1 MTLYRV
7 VHRLS
12 FDSGEMIEAGVVDS
26 LEGIPPRVISI
37 LLEKGRI
44 SEVRAPP
51 LRILPGWEKK
61 AEALEALGIENVDQ
75 LVDANLDEVAEEL
88 GTSVKGL
95 RVAAR
100 SARQWVDVQVQGGT

>member
-12 FDSGEMIEAGVVDS
+12 FDSGEIIEAGVVDS
-26 LEGIPPRVISI
+26 LEGIQPRVISI

-44 SEVRAPP
+44 SEVKAPP
-51 LRILPGWEKK
+51 LRILPGWKEK
-61 AEALEALGIENVDQ
+61 AEALGTLGIEDVGQ

-88 GTSVKGL
+88 GTSVEGL
-95 RVAAR
+95 RKAAQ
-100 SARQWVDVQVQGGT
+100 SARQWVDVQAQGGT